1 MPLPVA
7 ASPKPAPK
15 PSRIVALACASVIAA
30 YDRRWLAQPVAA
42 LLEPDDVAAETLSR
56 LKGRLLG
63 PLEALV
69 AGLHRRGRRSAPSQT
84 SSLRAELEATRAKL
98 ELAASVIG
106 ERGVQGRALQERLV
120 AAQARLAAEHGTSL
134 RDFCRGLGIPERT
147 FRAWRS
153 RKPAAPPAPP
163 AQPPPRPERPPR
175 NEGRFALELC
185 PPDLQAMADTTHVRA
200 FGVDLQLIGAQDPG
214 RRHRELLSAF
224 EVAEQDNAAV
234 VKRVLTE
241 ALGALPGAQAIVDQG
256 TPYIARATV
265 DACEKLDVE
274 LEPQVEACPTDK
286 APLERAWRTI
296 KQALAPLLT
305 LTDDIAAAVPALR
318 SPTFARAALAL
329 LVSVYLRV
337 YAAGRVR
344 LRHPLEHAG
353 DPAALADAV
362 ARARDNARAE
372 SRSRKL
378 FLQNLHATYNLSEYI
393 SVDHFVR
400 AHRHHHLED
409 LVAAER
415 ILRDRACRCHARRC
429 DRYFA
434 GILSNVAEQGRRR
447 RARDRVAREE
457 QRRREQQAASFEQ
470 QDRFLTEHP
479 DVRLAQALDALTA
492 QWDERTG
499 RLGFGGA
506 GWARGAMVRALH
518 ELRDRAPL
526 VWSYDVDAVV
536 RGWRATTAC
545 SSGAQIAICD
555 LLERERAKL
564 LHTSAASPPAASSA
578 TIRPSGPTKTRKNTR
593 PPPSPGLTI

>member
-378 FLQNLHATYNLSEYI
+378 FLQNLHATYNLAEYI

-409 LVAAER
+409 R
-415 ILRDRACRCHARRC
+415 
-429 DRYFA
+429 
-434 GILSNVAEQGRRR
+434 SRRR
-447 RARDRVAREE
+447 RAHPARPRVPLPCPPLRQVLRRHPE
-457 QRRREQQAASFEQ
+457 QRRRAGTQAA
-470 QDRFLTEHP
+470 RP
-479 DVRLAQALDALTA
+479 RP
-492 QWDERTG
+492 R
-499 RLGFGGA
+499 R
-506 GWARGAMVRALH
+506 ARGAASARAAGG
-518 ELRDRAPL
+518 ELRAAGPLPHRAPRCPSRPGARRPDRA
-526 VWSYDVDAVV
+526 V
-536 RGWRATTAC
+536 GRA
-545 SSGAQIAICD
+545 D
-555 LLERERAKL
+555 
-564 LHTSAASPPAASSA
+564 
-578 TIRPSGPTKTRKNTR
+578 R
-593 PPPSPGLTI
+593 PPRIRRRWLGPWGDGPRPARAP